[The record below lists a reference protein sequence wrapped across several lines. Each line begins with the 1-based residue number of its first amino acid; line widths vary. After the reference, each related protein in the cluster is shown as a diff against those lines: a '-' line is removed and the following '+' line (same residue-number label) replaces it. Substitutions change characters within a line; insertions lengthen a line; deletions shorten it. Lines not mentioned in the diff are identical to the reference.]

1 MNNDITNVVTKL
13 LNNFLMIPFRSVPF
27 RKTPLPVWILAFNGT
42 ERNLKK
48 KNNGKYQNIILGYKK
63 QANKP
68 FH

>member
-13 LNNFLMIPFRSVPF
+13 LNNFLMIPFRSAKYHYPCGYWY
-27 RKTPLPVWILAFNGT
+27 LT
-42 ERNLKK
+42 ERNGILKK

>member
-13 LNNFLMIPFRSVPF
+13 LNNL
-27 RKTPLPVWILAFNGT
+27 K
-42 ERNLKK
+42 KK